1 VNPDC
6 TGTLTFT
13 TSRGTTRTDSII
25 VLSGGYVR
33 GMSQDPVFLWTYD
46 MRRL

>member
-1 VNPDC
+1 VRSGARKVFAFI
-6 TGTLTFT
+6 TA
-13 TSRGTTRTDSII
+13 RGTTRTDSIV